1 MHDNIITSYQVD
13 LTEKTL
19 ILHSYN
25 PYNNQT
31 ESFLASGVLTHSFEN
46 ILPNSI
52 ILCVEDL
59 AIEAFIKDNREELE
73 AKKQY
78 CWPIYFED
86 IQSLQLFL
94 IRNSY
99 RYIRISSSYGLC
111 GWILAKNFKNSPL

>member
-13 LTEKTL
+13 LAEKTL

-25 PYNNQT
+25 PYKNQT
-31 ESFLASGVLTHSFEN
+31 ESFLASGVLTHSF
-46 ILPNSI
+46 
-52 ILCVEDL
+52 
-59 AIEAFIKDNREELE
+59 EELE